1 MHTAASALQDVRDRG
16 PRWAVYGQIRTHE
29 ARVQYADT
37 AERAEAIRKEFEDTW
52 GYHHVKVH
60 PPVGS
65 VDLAK
70 LGRERADARRVL
82 DEKTAILRAGVLR
95 ALEDGRA
102 EAEVARTAGVDRMTV
117 RKWAGKQ

>member
-1 MHTAASALQDVRDRG
+1 MSTAHQQISERG
-16 PRWAVYGQIRTHE
+16 PRWAVSGSVRQGEIRAE
-29 ARVQYADT
+29 YADT
-37 AERAEAIRKEFEDTW
+37 AERAEQIRKDFEENW
-52 GYHHVKVH
+52 GYYQVRVH

-70 LGRERADARRVL
+70 LGRERAEAKRVF

-95 ALEDGRA
+95 ALEEGRA

-117 RKWAGKQ
+117 RKWAGKG